1 MSNTD
6 AIRDL
11 WEVDLEQEDL
21 PARIDPSGEA
31 RLAALLCQASI
42 PILDTPPEETWIW
55 SDLHLADRSAL
66 FSWDRPFGDVVRMNH
81 HLLREW
87 RHRVRPGDTIICLG
101 DVAHPDAWRDRR
113 LMLDVRNCPGR
124 RVLILGNH
132 DVEDTEALRDAGFV
146 EQHASALCATEPA
159 LAPCR
164 PRIDHATAVGTPA
177 RDGRRMAVTVPV
189 PGGRGPGTRDAA
201 GPRVPEDVRSRRWRS
216 RTVRRA
222 PPAGRRSKPTS
233 VSVLTA
239 ACVVE
244 RHAGN
249 VSRWLRRPSERQ
261 PPPRIRWHR
270 KERWGS
276 PATWTKGSPQAL
288 STSAYK

>member
-55 SDLHLADRSAL
+55 SDLHLA
-66 FSWDRPFGDVVRMNH
+66 
-81 HLLREW
+81 
-87 RHRVRPGDTIICLG
+87 
-101 DVAHPDAWRDRR
+101 
-113 LMLDVRNCPGR
+113 
-124 RVLILGNH
+124 
-132 DVEDTEALRDAGFV
+132 ALRDAGFV
-146 EQHASALCATEPA
+146 EQHAAALCATEPA
-159 LAPCR
+159 LAPCQ

-261 PPPRIRWHR
+261 PPRIRWHR